1 MDRVSISIK
10 GSMTMNGWTIVA
22 PLARGA
28 VLNAESWPAA
38 LARAMKQAITRIAS
52 RRRLRRD
59 IDELR
64 ALDDRM
70 LRDIGLRRG
79 DIEYAVRYGRPFD
92 RSNDCRRFLY

>member
-1 MDRVSISIK
+1 MISIR
-10 GSMTMNGWTIVA
+10 GSMTMSSSTIA
-22 PLARGA
+22 GTLARRAG
-28 VLNAESWPAA
+28 LNAESWPAA
-38 LARAMKQAITRIAS
+38 LARAMKLGIAGIGS

-79 DIEYAVRYGRPFD
+79 DIEYAVRSGRPFD
-92 RSNDCRRFLY
+92 RLNDHRQVYY

>member
-1 MDRVSISIK
+1 MSS
-10 GSMTMNGWTIVA
+10 WTIVA

-28 VLNAESWPAA
+28 VLNAESLPAP
-38 LARAMKQAITRIAS
+38 LPRAMKQAIARIAS

-92 RSNDCRRFLY
+92 RLNDCRRFFLC